1 MEENRTHLKSKK
13 HKRIEKYLGR
23 KIAGGLDAFCHS
35 YRIEQSLIDDPE
47 QVTCLKCLAKM
58 QKTAET
64 TNG

>member
-13 HKRIEKYLGR
+13 HKRLEKHLGR
-23 KIAGGLDAFCHS
+23 KITGSPDAFCHS
-35 YRIEQSLIDDPE
+35 YRIEQSLTDDLE